1 MGLKDFT
8 LAIAGDK
15 LSILYD
21 SQLGPLVLLVK
32 LQGCIQYNIDL
43 ELVGGQFAEGTEPS
57 RIG

>member
-21 SQLGPLVLLVK
+21 SQLGHLVLLVK
-32 LQGCIQYNIDL
+32 LQGCIQNNIDF